1 MITQMNKIITLLTV
15 ITLQSFNVLNAQP
28 IKRIYLA
35 PDDHTDY
42 MWTSTEDG
50 YRKAFLETLDYYI
63 KLNDSTAN
71 EPYEYQSKWNC
82 DGSIWVYEYEKNRSK
97 EQFDQLIRQIKAEKI
112 TVPLNTVAN
121 LMGIAPLEATL
132 RDMYY
137 AGSLERRY
145 GLNLELAINMEDQV
159 LPLGLSSLWAG
170 AGAKYSWRGVCACAS
185 KVAGLDNRPH
195 EVYWYKGLD
204 DQKILMKWYSVNPS
218 MITNR
223 KEYRYNLG
231 DYLEASNQPNA
242 IIDLKDL
249 MKDTKHY
256 PYQIAGAFGKGG
268 DDLQTL
274 TNRFPKIARQYSDP
288 EYQVI
293 VSNEI
298 DFFRDM
304 EKNYG
309 DKLPEET
316 ISWGSTEWG
325 NSVASLAEVSASV
338 KRSIERLRTAEAIY
352 TLVALIDKTFAT
364 DLAEMKQK
372 AWMACGLYF
381 EHDWT
386 SDGPITRKQR
396 ADWQRKIAAQLN
408 GYVDTLYNRSLS
420 RFGEMVTK
428 SAQSQESFFVFN
440 PLSWSRTDYSDFEY
454 NGSRDIAVTDQISG
468 MDVPFQFIEKK
479 GKSFL
484 RILASDIP
492 SLGYKSFSIAK
503 GKNPI
508 HSELAAKV
516 TDGVIENDYYKITAT
531 AQGTIISLI
540 DKKNNNRECVSPV
553 NKLYAND
560 LGSGNNKAPLNDQP
574 LRVEN
579 AGPVSV
585 TLVAESY
592 KPVKHISK
600 ITLFKHSDRIELE
613 NYLIQNVGEKPVTYS
628 FSFNLENPEI
638 WHEEAGAI
646 LKAKPVSEGG
656 HYAEKICR
664 LDWLALNHFADI
676 SGNGQGMILSNRD
689 AYFMKPGAST
699 VEKLDYTTPQ
709 INVLATGQIDKWLGI
724 ENQDGDSYFEH
735 FFALKPYAD
744 EHNAVTSM
752 RFSLEHQNPLVAGAI
767 TGKSKEYGIQYS
779 LFTVSD
785 PNVLIWSVKPAEEG
799 IDKGVIV
806 RVWNMDNKDAD
817 CNIASVLKIESA
829 KQTTHIETDIEA
841 IISVSG
847 IFKTNIGHNRI
858 ETFRLFL
865 K

>member
-1 MITQMNKIITLLTV
+1 MKNYIKHIITIVILTLIV
-15 ITLQSFNVLNAQP
+15 GTINAQP
-28 IKRIYLA
+28 KKLYLA
-35 PDDHTDY
+35 LDDHTDY
-42 MWTSTEDG
+42 MWSSTEEG

-97 EQFDQLIRQIKAEKI
+97 DQFAQLIRQIKAEKI
-112 TVPLNTVAN
+112 TVPLNTVAS

-137 AGSLERRY
+137 AGSLERKY
-145 GLNLELAINMEDQV
+145 GLDLDLAINMEDQV

-170 AGAKYSWRGVCACAS
+170 AGAKYSWRGVCACAT
-185 KVAGLDNRPH
+185 KVTGLDNRPYDI
-195 EVYWYKGLD
+195 YWYKGLD
-204 DQKILMKWYSVNPS
+204 DQKVLMKWYSVNPS

-231 DYLEASNQPNA
+231 TYLEASHQTNA
-242 IIDLKDL
+242 IIDLKDI
-249 MKDTKHY
+249 MKDTKRY
-256 PYQIAGAFGKGG
+256 PYHIAGAFGKGG
-268 DDLQTL
+268 DDLKTL
-274 TNRFPKIARQYSDP
+274 TNKFPEIAKANSDAD
-288 EYQVI
+288 YQVI

-298 DFFRDM
+298 DFFRDF

-309 DKLPEET
+309 DKLPSET
-316 ISWGSTEWG
+316 ISYGSTEWG
-325 NSVASLAEVSASV
+325 NSLASLAEVSASV
-338 KRSIERLRTAEAIY
+338 KRSIERLRTAEALY
-352 TLVALIDKTFAT
+352 TLVALKDKNFALG
-364 DLAEMKQK
+364 LAEMKQK

-408 GYVDTLYNRSLS
+408 GYVDTLYNMSLL
-420 RFGEMVTK
+420 RFGEMVQK
-428 SAQSQESFFVFN
+428 PGKNQESFFVFN
-440 PLSWSRTDYSDFEY
+440 PLSWLRTDYSDFPY
-454 NGSRDIAVTDQISG
+454 RGSKDVVVIDQSTG
-468 MDVPFQFIEKK
+468 KEVPFQFIEKK

-492 SLGYKSFSIAK
+492 SMGYKIFGIKKGATSFNTQMVTK
-503 GKNPI
+503 G
-508 HSELAAKV
+508 
-516 TDGVIENDYYKITAT
+516 TDGIIENEFYKLKFTEQGAIT
-531 AQGTIISLI
+531 SLV
-540 DKKNNNRECVSPV
+540 DKKNNNRECISPV

-560 LGSGNNKAPLNDQP
+560 LGAGDNKALLNEQP

-579 AGPVSV
+579 IGPVSV

-592 KPVKHISK
+592 IPVKHISK

-628 FSFNLENPEI
+628 FSFNLNNPEI
-638 WHEEAGAI
+638 HHEEAGVI
-646 LKAKPVSEGG
+646 LKAKNVSEGG

-664 LDWLALNHFADI
+664 LDWLAMNHFADM

-689 AYFMKPGAST
+689 AYFMKPGVST
-699 VEKLDYTTPQ
+699 VEKLDQTTPQ

-735 FFALKPYAD
+735 FFALKPYAN
-744 EHNAVTSM
+744 EHNPTASM
-752 RFSLEHQNPLVAGAI
+752 RFSLEHQNPLISGSI
-767 TGKSKEYGIQYS
+767 TGKTKEYGIQYS
-779 LFTVSD
+779 LFQVSD
-785 PNVLIWSVKPAEEG
+785 PNVFIWSVKPAEEG
-799 IDKGVIV
+799 IDKGVII
-806 RVWNMDNKDAD
+806 RVWNMDSKDAD
-817 CNIASVLKIESA
+817 CTITSGLKIESA
-829 KQTTHIETDIEA
+829 KQTTHVETDIETIA
-841 IISVSG
+841 PVSG
-847 IFKTNIGHNRI
+847 ILKTNIGHNRI
-858 ETFRLFL
+858 ETFRVLL

>member
-1 MITQMNKIITLLTV
+1 MKKLNILFIAIVLTGS
-15 ITLQSFNVLNAQP
+15 ISAQQ
-28 IKRIYLA
+28 KKIYLA

-42 MWTSTEDG
+42 MWTSTEEG

-63 KLNDSTAN
+63 KLNDSTAS

-112 TVPLNTVAN
+112 TVPLNTVAS

-137 AGSLERRY
+137 AGSLERKY
-145 GLNLELAINMEDQV
+145 GLNLDLALNMEDQV

-170 AGAKYSWRGVCACAS
+170 AGAKYSWRGVCACAT
-185 KVAGLDNRPH
+185 KVTGLENR
-195 EVYWYKGLD
+195 ENEIYWYKGLD
-204 DQKILMKWYSVNPS
+204 DQKVLMKWYSINPS
-218 MITNR
+218 YTAMA
-223 KEYRYNLG
+223 KERAFRYFFG
-231 DYLEASNQPNA
+231 TYLETSDPANA
-242 IIDLKDL
+242 IIDIKEF
-249 MKDTKHY
+249 MKDTKRY
-256 PYQIAGAFGKGG
+256 PYPIAGAFGKGG
-268 DDLQTL
+268 DDLKTL
-274 TNRFPKIARQYSDP
+274 TNIFPKIAKEKSDSD
-288 EYQVI
+288 YQVI

-298 DFFRDM
+298 DFFRDF

-309 DKLPEET
+309 TKLPSET
-316 ISWGSTEWG
+316 ISYGSTEWG
-325 NSVASLAEVSASV
+325 NSVASLAEVSATV
-338 KRSIERLRTAEAIY
+338 KRSIEKLRTAEALY
-352 TLVALIDKTFAT
+352 TLVALKDKIFAT

-386 SDGPITRKQR
+386 SDGPITRHQR
-396 ADWQRKIAAQLN
+396 AEWQRKIATQLN

-420 RFGEMVTK
+420 RFGEMVAK
-428 SAQSQESFFVFN
+428 SSKSQESFFVFN
-440 PLSWSRTDYSDFEY
+440 PLSWSRTDYSDFAY
-454 NGSRDIAVTDQISG
+454 NGSREIVVTDQTTG
-468 MDVPFQFIEKK
+468 MEVPFQFIEKK
-479 GKSFL
+479 GKNFL

-492 SLGYKSFSIAK
+492 SVGYKSFSINK
-503 GKNPI
+503 GKVANQ
-508 HSELAAKV
+508 SELAAKV
-516 TDGVIENDYYKITAT
+516 TDGVIENDYYKITVT
-531 AQGTIISLI
+531 AQGTIVSLI
-540 DKKNNNRECVSPV
+540 DKKNNNREWVSPV
-553 NKLYAND
+553 NKLYVND
-560 LGSGNNKAPLNDQP
+560 LGGGNNKAPLNDQP

-579 AGPVSV
+579 AGPLSV
-585 TLVAESY
+585 TIVAESY

-628 FSFNLENPEI
+628 FSFNLNNPDI
-638 WHEEAGAI
+638 QHEEAGAI
-646 LKAKPVSEGG
+646 LTAKPISEGG

-744 EHNAVTSM
+744 EHNSATSM
-752 RFSLEHQNPLVAGAI
+752 RFALEHQNPLISGNI
-767 TGKSKEYGIQYS
+767 TGKSKQYGTQYS
-779 LFTVSD
+779 LFQVSD
-785 PNVLIWSVKPAEEG
+785 PNVFIWSVKPAEEG

-806 RVWNMDNKDAD
+806 RVWNMDSKDAD
-817 CNIASVLKIESA
+817 CSLASGLMIESA
-829 KQTTHIETDIEA
+829 KQTTHVETDMEA
-841 IISVSG
+841 ITPVSG
-847 IFKTNIGHNRI
+847 VLKTNIGHNRI
-858 ETFRLFL
+858 ETFRVFL

>member
-1 MITQMNKIITLLTV
+1 MKKLITV
-15 ITLQSFNVLNAQP
+15 IVVLVVIGTLSAQQ
-28 IKRIYLA
+28 KKIYIA

-42 MWTSTEDG
+42 MWTNTEEA
-50 YRKAFLETLDYYI
+50 YSKAFLEMLDYYI
-63 KLNDSTAN
+63 LLNDTTAN
-71 EPYEYQSKWNC
+71 EPYPYQSKWNC

-97 EQFDQLIRQIKAEKI
+97 EQFDQLIKQIKEEKI
-112 TVPLNTVAN
+112 TVPLTTVASV
-121 LMGIAPLEATL
+121 MGIAPLEAIL

-137 AGSLERRY
+137 AGALERKY
-145 GLNLELAINMEDQV
+145 GLDLDLALNMEDQV

-170 AGAKYSWRGVCACAS
+170 AGAKYSWRGVCACAT
-185 KVAGLDNRPH
+185 KVTGLENR
-195 EVYWYKGLD
+195 ENEIYWYKGLD
-204 DQKILMKWYSVNPS
+204 DQKVLMKWYSINPS
-218 MITNR
+218 YTSMAKAR
-223 KEYRYNLG
+223 VFRYLLG
-231 DYLEASNQPNA
+231 TYLETSVPVNA
-242 IIDLKDL
+242 LLDLKEV
-249 MKDTKHY
+249 MKDTKRY
-256 PYQIAGAFGKGG
+256 PYHIAGAFGKGG

-274 TNRFPKIARQYSDP
+274 TKQFPKIAKQYSDS

-293 VSNEI
+293 VSNEL

-304 EKNYG
+304 EKSYG
-309 DKLPEET
+309 DILPVET
-316 ISWGSTEWG
+316 ISYGSTEWG
-325 NSVASLAEVSASV
+325 NSLASLAEVSASV
-338 KRSIERLRTAEAIY
+338 KRSIEKLRTAETLY
-352 TLVALIDKTFAT
+352 TLVALKDKTFGSN
-364 DLAEMKQK
+364 LNEQREK
-372 AWMACGLYF
+372 AWMSCGLYF

-386 SDGPITRKQR
+386 ADGPITRHQR
-396 ADWQRKIAAQLN
+396 AEWQRKIAAQLN

-428 SAQSQESFFVFN
+428 SSKSQESFFVFN
-440 PLSWSRTDYSDFEY
+440 PLSWSRTDYSDFPY
-454 NGSRDIAVTDQISG
+454 NGSREIVVTDQTTGIE
-468 MDVPFQFIEKK
+468 VPFQFIEKK
-479 GKSFL
+479 GKNFL

-492 SLGYKSFSIAK
+492 SMGYKSFGIKK
-503 GKNPI
+503 GKAANQ
-508 HSELAAKV
+508 SEPAPKV
-516 TDGVIENDYYKITAT
+516 TDEVIENDFYKITVT

-553 NKLYAND
+553 NKLYVND
-560 LGSGNNKAPLNDQP
+560 LGGGNNKAPLNDQP

-579 AGPVSV
+579 AGPISV

-628 FSFNLENPEI
+628 FSFNLNNPEI
-638 WHEEAGAI
+638 QHEEAGAI

-744 EHNAVTSM
+744 EHNAATSM
-752 RFSLEHQNPLVAGAI
+752 RFALEHQNPLISGII
-767 TGKSKEYGIQYS
+767 TGKSKEYRTQYS
-779 LFTVSD
+779 LFQVSD
-785 PNVLIWSVKPAEEG
+785 PNVFIWSVKPAEEG

-806 RVWNMDNKDAD
+806 RVWNMDSKDAD
-817 CNIASVLKIESA
+817 CSLASGLKIVSA
-829 KQTTHIETDIEA
+829 KQTSHVETDMEA
-841 IISVSG
+841 ITPVSG
-847 IFKTNIGHNRI
+847 ILKTNIGHNRI
-858 ETFRLFL
+858 ETFRVFL

>member
-1 MITQMNKIITLLTV
+1 MRNYLKQTITIVLLALIVGT
-15 ITLQSFNVLNAQP
+15 INAQP
-28 IKRIYLA
+28 KKLYLA

-42 MWTSTEDG
+42 MWTSTEEG

-63 KLNDSTAN
+63 MLNDSTAN
-71 EPYEYQSKWNC
+71 EPYAYQSKWNC

-97 EQFDQLIRQIKAEKI
+97 EQFAQLIRQIKDKKI
-112 TVPLNTVAN
+112 TVPLTTVSSV
-121 LMGIAPLEATL
+121 MGIAPLEATL

-137 AGSLERRY
+137 AGSLERKY
-145 GLNLELAINMEDQV
+145 GLDLDLALNMEDQV

-170 AGAKYSWRGVCACAS
+170 AGARYSWRGVCACAT
-185 KVAGLDNRPH
+185 KVTGLENRPH

-204 DQKILMKWYSVNPS
+204 DQKVLMKWYSVNPS

-231 DYLEASNQPNA
+231 NYLEANHQPNA

-249 MKDTKHY
+249 MKDTKRY
-256 PYQIAGAFGKGG
+256 PYHIAGAFGKGG

-274 TNRFPKIARQYSDP
+274 TNRFPKIARQYTDS
-288 EYQVI
+288 EHQVI

-304 EKNYG
+304 EENYG

-325 NSVASLAEVSASV
+325 NSLASLAEVSASV
-338 KRSIERLRTAEAIY
+338 KRSIELLRTAEALY
-352 TLVALIDKTFAT
+352 TLVALKDKTFAT

-372 AWMACGLYF
+372 AWMACALYF

-396 ADWQRKIAAQLN
+396 ADWQRKIANQLN
-408 GYVDTLYNRSLS
+408 GYVDTLYNLSLS

-428 SAQSQESFFVFN
+428 SAKNQESFFVFN
-440 PLSWSRTDYSDFEY
+440 PLSWSRTDYSDFAY
-454 NGSRDIAVTDQISG
+454 NGSREVVVTDQTTG
-468 MDVPFQFIEKK
+468 KEVPFQFIEKK
-479 GKSFL
+479 GKSYL

-492 SLGYKSFSIAK
+492 SLGFKSFSIKK
-503 GKNPI
+503 GKVSNHP
-508 HSELAAKV
+508 ELAAKV
-516 TDGVIENDYYKITAT
+516 TDGVIENDCYKITVS
-531 AQGTIISLI
+531 AQGTITSVI
-540 DKKNNNRECVSPV
+540 DKKNNNRECISTV
-553 NKLYAND
+553 NKRFAND
-560 LGSGNNKAPLNDQP
+560 LGAGDGKFSLNDQP

-600 ITLFKHSDRIELE
+600 ITLFAKCDRIEIE
-613 NYLIQNVGEKPVTYS
+613 NFITQNTGDKPVTYS
-628 FSFNLENPEI
+628 FSFNLNNPEI
-638 WHEEAGAI
+638 HHEEAGAI
-646 LKAKPVSEGG
+646 LKAKPISEGG

-664 LDWLALNHFADI
+664 LDWLALNHFADM

-689 AYFMKPGAST
+689 AYLMKPGAST
-699 VEKLDYTTPQ
+699 VEKLDYSTPQ
-709 INVLATGQIDKWLGI
+709 INVLATGRIDNALGI
-724 ENQDGDSYFEH
+724 ESQDGDSYFEH

-744 EHNAVTSM
+744 EHNATASM
-752 RFSLEHQNPLVAGAI
+752 RFSLEHQNPLVAGII
-767 TGKSKEYGIQYS
+767 TGKSKEYDNRYS
-779 LFTVSD
+779 LFQVSD

-806 RVWNMDNKDAD
+806 RVWNMDSKDAD
-817 CNIASVLKIESA
+817 CSISSELKVESA
-829 KQTTHIETDIEA
+829 MQTTHVETDMETIA
-841 IISVSG
+841 PISGVL
-847 IFKTNIGHNRI
+847 KTNIGHNRV
-858 ETFRLFL
+858 ETFRVFL